1 MFLKKKPRP
10 NRSLRLWAA
19 GAFVVMVLVNILANV
34 LPINSVTTGEV
45 SDSYP
50 NLFAPAGYTFAIW
63 GVIYIALGFYSLYQL
78 GFLRG
83 KKAGLDDGDINTIS
97 KYFLISSLLNTVW
110 IIAWHY
116 KAIWLTV
123 LLIIGIYACLMRI
136 AQISRPKILNLREEW
151 LVRNVF
157 GLYFGWI
164 TVAVIANVT
173 TFLVSINWDGWGRS
187 EEFWTVAALIAGA
200 IIGLTRMR
208 YDRSFV
214 YGLVFI
220 WAYSGILSKHLSES
234 GWDGEYPGVISA
246 LSALLAILAIET
258 LIIASRRY
266 EVQLNGQAKR

>member
-1 MFLKKKPRP
+1 M
-10 NRSLRLWAA
+10 WAA
-19 GAFVVMVLVNILANV
+19 GAFVVMVLVNILANL

-97 KYFLISSLLNTVW
+97 KYFLISSLLNIAW

-123 LLIIGIYACLMRI
+123 LLIIGIHVCLIRI
-136 AQISRPKILNLREEW
+136 TQISRPKILNLREEW

-164 TVAVIANVT
+164 TIAIIANIA

-187 EEFWTVAALIAGA
+187 EEFWTIVALIVGA
-200 IIGLTRMR
+200 VVGLIRMR
-208 YDRSFV
+208 YDRNFV
-214 YGLVFI
+214 YGLVLV

-234 GWDGEYPGVISA
+234 GWDGQYMGIIGAAAS
-246 LSALLAILAIET
+246 LLVLLTLEV
-258 LIIASRRY
+258 LIIAKRRY
-266 EVQLNGQAKR
+266 LPLA